1 MKTGENTRICGNC
14 PIPDDNSAALCESAA
29 NIANVEEMASI
40 YHSTSE
46 LVNTDDRIAIEQGY
60 LQDLEVSQR
69 NIALVKKCADKILS
83 GTCEFHNLE
92 KQAPQNYIEQ
102 K

>member
-14 PIPDDNSAALCESAA
+14 PIPDDASAALCESAA
-29 NIANVEEMASI
+29 NIANVEDIDSI

-46 LVNTDDRIAIEQGY
+46 LVSMEDRIAIEQDY
-60 LQDLEVSQR
+60 LQDLEISQP

-83 GTCEFHNLE
+83 GTCEFHNLDS
-92 KQAPQNYIEQ
+92 
-102 K
+102 